1 MEIETSTAVQ
11 FFFPSP
17 SLPMVYFEAIA
28 NSLDANA
35 TEIDIRISI
44 AAFGS
49 AKTLEVIISDN
60 GDGFT
65 EENFS
70 RFSFLMRSRDEQH
83 KGLGRLVYL
92 KYFDRV
98 QVDSAWVGGRRSF
111 IFDSKFKA
119 DSTYSAD
126 ASIVDRKTVLAFGGF
141 KNEKVKA
148 YDDLNPTA
156 IKARVIEHFFPRLNE
171 IVDRGG
177 SFVIRIE
184 LDTAA
189 ENMEKDFFSKT
200 EVIGPEDLPKM
211 TWEEIQD
218 HGLDAISSIK
228 MGFHVKS
235 TGAKGGILTAVSVD
249 GRTIPIDLV
258 KSSAI
263 PFGYSVIVLVSSDF
277 LAGSADSSRQNL
289 IIPEHIPEQQ
299 FFGFIRRKVGEYL
312 SREIPKIKDDNL
324 KTKEKF
330 EEKFP
335 HLLGLFEEETVGLI
349 DRDDA
354 LSVAQARFFK
364 VQKEVLQ
371 CEHLSDRVYEK
382 SLELSSRTLTEYI
395 LYREKIIDKMKEFTA
410 DNLESEVHKL
420 ISPRYERFSKEE
432 MVGSVY
438 RNNAWLLDDKFMSF
452 QTILSESRMDAIIAE
467 ITLGESP
474 IVDDGRPD
482 ITMIFSADPGASASV
497 DVVVVELKKKTDE
510 EKENQ
515 YAISQ
520 LLKRARRLVAHCP
533 NVGRIWYY
541 AVVSVDDEFEASLKQ
556 QKFLPLYSAGKVY
569 YQEYETEGPRGAVP
583 TPVYVLSYD
592 AIVEDARSRNHTFLG
607 ILRDGMRRYAA
618 SKVLN

>member
-28 NSLDANA
+28 NSLDAHA
-35 TEIDIRISI
+35 TEIDIKISI
-44 AAFGS
+44 SAFGA
-49 AKTLEVIISDN
+49 AKTLEVMITDN

-111 IFDSKFKA
+111 AFDAKFKGE
-119 DSTYSAD
+119 SKSAID
-126 ASIVDRKTVLAFGGF
+126 ASLSDRKTKLGFSGF
-141 KNEKVKA
+141 KNEKIKS

-171 IVDRGG
+171 IVEKGG
-177 SFVIRIE
+177 SFVIRVE
-184 LDTAA
+184 LETSAD
-189 ENMEKDFFSKT
+189 NMEKDFYSKT
-200 EVIGPEDLPKM
+200 EIIGPEDLPKM
-211 TWEEIQD
+211 TWEDIQD

-258 KSSAI
+258 KPSAI

-277 LAGSADSSRQNL
+277 LAGSADSSRQSL
-289 IIPEHIPEQQ
+289 IVPEHIPEQQ

-312 SREIPKIKDDNL
+312 SREIPKIKDDNR
-324 KTKEKF
+324 KTKVKF

-349 DRDDA
+349 DKDDA
-354 LSVAQARFFK
+354 LNVAQARFFK
-364 VQKEVLQ
+364 VQKEVLD
-371 CEHLSDRVYEK
+371 CEHLSDRAYEK
-382 SLELSSRTLTEYI
+382 SLELSSRTLTEYV
-395 LYREKIIDKMKEFTA
+395 LYREKIIGKMKEMSA
-410 DNLESEVHKL
+410 DNLEVEIHKL
-420 ISPRYERFSKEE
+420 ISPRYEIFSKGQ
-432 MVGSVY
+432 MIDHVY

-452 QTILSESRMDAIIAE
+452 QTILSESRMDAVIEE
-467 ITLGESP
+467 ITKDESP
-474 IVDDGRPD
+474 IEDDGRPD
-482 ITMIFSADPGASASV
+482 ITMIFSGDPDVASSV
-497 DVVVVELKKKTDE
+497 DVVVVELKKKTDA

-515 YAISQ
+515 YAINQ
-520 LLKRARRLVAHCP
+520 LLKRARRLVAHCQ
-533 NVGRIWYY
+533 NIGRIWYY
-541 AVVSVDDEFEASLKQ
+541 AVVEVDEDFEASLKQ
-556 QKFLPLYSAGKVY
+556 QRFLPVFSAGKVY
-569 YQEYETEGPRGAVP
+569 YQEFVTDGPKGAVP

-592 AIVEDARSRNHTFLG
+592 AVVEDARSRNHTFLE
-607 ILRDGMRRYAA
+607 ILRDGMRRYAEK
-618 SKVLN
+618 SQ